1 MFKRKKLIKAEI
13 LEEIEGFTEE
23 EQLMNYAAGHM
34 MGGFDGMVQA
44 SMLNEFNKDQTVFQL
59 YYDDG
64 STEVAKVDNDSRL
77 YVNYMNY
84 VEE

>member
-1 MFKRKKLIKAEI
+1 MFKRKKLISAEI

-44 SMLNEFNKDQTVFQL
+44 SILNEFNKDQTVFQL

-64 STEVAKVDNDSRL
+64 STEVVKVDNDSRK
-77 YVNYMNY
+77 YSYYIDFV
-84 VEE
+84 

>member
-1 MFKRKKLIKAEI
+1 MFKKKKLISAEI
-13 LEEIEGFTEE
+13 LEEIEGFTED

-44 SMLNEFNKDQTVFQL
+44 SILNEFNKDQTVFQL
-59 YYDDG
+59 YYDDN
-64 STEVAKVDNDSRL
+64 STEVVKVDNDSRL
-77 YVNYMNY
+77 YSYYINF

>member
-1 MFKRKKLIKAEI
+1 MFKKKKLISAEI
-13 LEEIEGFTEE
+13 LEEIEGFTED

-44 SMLNEFNKDQTVFQL
+44 SILNEFNKDQTVFQL
-59 YYDDG
+59 YYDDN
-64 STEVAKVDNDSRL
+64 STEVVKVDNDSRL
-77 YVNYMNY
+77 YSYDINF